1 MKVIVGFLWFT
12 AFYMCIQSKGSL
24 LILGI
29 GFGACASYLYIR
41 SKPQMSTKAFWTVEV
56 IAAVAAISFRIVQN
70 IVMGT

>member
-1 MKVIVGFLWFT
+1 MKLIVGFLFFT
-12 AFYMCIQSKGSL
+12 AYYMCTQNKGSL

-29 GFGACASYLYIR
+29 GFGACACYLYVR

-56 IAAVAAISFRIVQN
+56 IAAVAAVAFRIVQY